1 MTPTAQLPQLLDRK
15 QLAERLG
22 VNLPTAE
29 RIMRGCPKINVGRRV
44 FVTDAA
50 VADYLKRAESAA

>member
-1 MTPTAQLPQLLDRK
+1 MTATTLPRLLDRK

-29 RIMRGCPKINVGRRV
+29 RIMRGCPKVTLGRRV
-44 FVTDAA
+44 FVTETA
-50 VADYLKRAESAA
+50 VADYLKRAETAA